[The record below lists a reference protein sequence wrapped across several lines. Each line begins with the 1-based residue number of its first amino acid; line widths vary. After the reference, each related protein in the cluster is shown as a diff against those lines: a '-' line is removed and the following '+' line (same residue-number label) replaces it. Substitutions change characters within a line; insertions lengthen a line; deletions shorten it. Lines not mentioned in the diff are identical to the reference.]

1 MSQQVRKYYISTLL
15 ALALGVSTSSAFAQP
30 PGGRGGPPP
39 EAIDACADLSDGD
52 ACTFEGRRGDSV
64 IGVCFTPPRE
74 EELACRPEGG
84 PPNERGGR
92 S

>member
-39 EAIDACADLSDGD
+39 EAIDACADLSDRD

-64 IGVCFTPPRE
+64 TGVCFTPPRE

-84 PPNERGGR
+84 PPNERGR